1 MSMTILKLVD
11 HVLYQS
17 QLDSSYRAK
26 ARQWLNI
33 VRLKLANSKDYP
45 FYRTTATDVSFVA
58 GQNEYTLPTDFLKS
72 DSCFVV
78 SSAGK
83 QGEPI
88 WILEPY
94 KFDPYNQGNVGTPR
108 MAKISE
114 GTSKIVFDAVPD
126 TSIDKKYRLNYF
138 RKPADYDLTGSDDTS
153 TPDFPDQNVLIQEMM
168 LIALES
174 QDDERYS
181 NKYQEAEMASKKHQ
195 RNMYNSEGT
204 GQMDLSQTHFKNRT
218 RRW

>member
-45 FYRTTATDVSFVA
+45 FYRKTDSDVVFVA
-58 GQNEYTLPTDFLKS
+58 GQNEYSLPTDFLKS
-72 DSCFVV
+72 DSCFLVD
-78 SSAGK
+78 SSGK
-83 QGEPI
+83 QGGPI

-94 KFDPYNQGNVGTPR
+94 RFDPYNRGAYGTPQL
-108 MAKISE
+108 AKIDE
-114 GTSKIVFDAVPD
+114 RRSKIVFDSLPSD
-126 TSIDKKYRLNYF
+126 NTTQKYRFNYF
-138 RKPADYDLTGSDDTS
+138 LKPTDYDLTGSDDSS

-168 LIALES
+168 LIALEAE
-174 QDDERYS
+174 DDERYG
-181 NKYQEAEMASKKHQ
+181 NKYQEAEKANQKHQ

-204 GQMDLSQTHFKNRT
+204 GQMDLSQTHFKNRI